1 MSQVSYIV
9 YGFCASV
16 GKLIAE
22 GKKTKQYIKKIVP
35 LVRCQIVLFSECRLF
50 LLRGRGGQS
59 TSSDAYTSS
68 YQGVGL

>member
-22 GKKTKQYIKKIVP
+22 GKKQNNTLKN
-35 LVRCQIVLFSECRLF
+35 CA
-50 LLRGRGGQS
+50 
-59 TSSDAYTSS
+59 TS
-68 YQGVGL
+68 